1 MPLSSF
7 VPERSTAEDVAP
19 VAAVILSFNSESTL
33 AVVLDRVAAQTVRPA
48 RTIVVDNGSVDGT
61 QQLLS
66 GAVGVEALLLG
77 TNCGVGAGHNAGW
90 ARRDDRSTRV
100 GFVWALEHDT
110 FPAPDCLERLLT
122 SFDEAD
128 STVPMG
134 AAIPAQQTAEGTRT
148 GRPTEPI
155 PTRMLHFNGA
165 LLRVRAGCGRPVLGG
180 LLLRA
185 RGPRARAANRTW
197 RLAHALGAACPF
209 VHANYRNVL
218 GNRSTV
224 FRRYYGWRNDLWLR
238 INVRKEPWA
247 RLRAVAAAG
256 FFVTRSFV
264 RERRPWPED
273 AGTTPCDDRPR

>member
-1 MPLSSF
+1 MLPLSSF
-7 VPERSTAEDVAP
+7 VPERSAAEDVAP

-66 GAVGVEALLLG
+66 G
-77 TNCGVGAGHNAGW
+77 CRRCRNAPARHELW
-90 ARRDDRSTRV
+90 CRSWAQRRLARRDDSIRV

-134 AAIPAQQTAEGTRT
+134 AAIPAQQTVEGTRA

-165 LLRVRAGCGRPVLGG
+165 LLRVPAAGCGRPVLGG
-180 LLLRA
+180 VLLRA
-185 RGPRARAANRTW
+185 RGPRARATNEAW
-197 RLAHALGAACPF
+197 RLAHALGAPCPC
-209 VHANYRNVL
+209 R
-218 GNRSTV
+218 
-224 FRRYYGWRNDLWLR
+224 
-238 INVRKEPWA
+238 
-247 RLRAVAAAG
+247 
-256 FFVTRSFV
+256 TRQL
-264 RERRPWPED
+264 PE
-273 AGTTPCDDRPR
+273 RPRQPQYRLPALLRVAQRSLAADQRTQGTRARSVPSPRPGSS